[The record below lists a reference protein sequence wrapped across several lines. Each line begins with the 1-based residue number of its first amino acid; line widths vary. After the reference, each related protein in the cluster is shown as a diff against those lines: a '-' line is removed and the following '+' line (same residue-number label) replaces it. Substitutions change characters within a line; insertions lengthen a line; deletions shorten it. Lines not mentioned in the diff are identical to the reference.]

1 MKILVCVKQVPD
13 TTEIKLSADYTL
25 ERDFV
30 AQVMNPAD
38 ESALEKAL
46 ALRDVHGGSVTV
58 LTMGPK
64 RAEGMLRETLSRD
77 ADDAVLLTDPAFAG
91 ADTFAT
97 AQVLRAAF
105 QTLGGFDLILCGR
118 RAVDGETG
126 QVGPMLASLLDIPCI
141 TNALNIQVEGTGE
154 QRIVTVKEE
163 CTAVASSVIYCGDSS
178 ATGIPVT
185 TQSTNAEAPS
195 TLNGSA
201 AFSVSAALLIDQ
213 LTEDGV
219 QVWRC
224 HIPAVV
230 TLCEWSHRLRL
241 PTLAGLRRAGKSE
254 IRRLT
259 PADLGVSPT
268 LCGLKGSPT
277 RVIRVCARPSGI
289 RPCKKLTVEA
299 FMKKGVLP

>member
-13 TTEIKLSADYTL
+13 TTEVKLSADYTL

-38 ESALEKAL
+38 ESALEKGL
-46 ALRDVHGGSVTV
+46 ALRDAHGGSVTV

-64 RAEGMLRETLSRD
+64 RAEGMLREALSRG
-77 ADDAVLLTDPAFAG
+77 ADHAVLLTDPAFAG
-91 ADTFAT
+91 ADTLAT
-97 AQVLRAAF
+97 ARALKAAF
-105 QTLGGFDLILCGR
+105 ETLGGFDVVLCGR

-141 TNALNIQVEGTGE
+141 PNAMDARVETPEEDRANDAGCSLAIAIDAKKDQALYTSAVLPS
-154 QRIVTVKEE
+154 QQQDAPANDVCKTSRPIVPD
-163 CTAVASSVIYCGDSS
+163 ASAI
-178 ATGIPVT
+178 
-185 TQSTNAEAPS
+185 
-195 TLNGSA
+195 LW
-201 AFSVSAALLIDQ
+201 IDQ
-213 LTEDGV
+213 LTEAGV
-219 QVWRC
+219 QTWRC
-224 HIPAVV
+224 STPAVI

-241 PTLAGLRRAGKSE
+241 PTLNGLRRAAKAD

-259 PADLGVSPT
+259 PADMGIPPV

-289 RPCKKLTVEA
+289 RPCEKLSVEA
-299 FMKKGVLP
+299 FLQRGVLP